1 MDNYQQVLED
11 NMGNQYW
18 RKKIQLKEARE
29 RGLADALTE
38 QAKAAVSEDVYE
50 AYERGQI
57 NEEQLNEFLGFLGRG
72 IVKGLAKLG
81 LKYGDDVV
89 RGTTR
94 RPSAV
99 KDLFKVGKSGG
110 KALFRTMARL
120 AGPFLAQDIGSVIA
134 ANLERGDSVQGRL
147 ARKSEVK
154 AYYEFNEMIY
164 NQRPEIQEF
173 VQAIIDFA
181 ATQGETL
188 TVEDVL
194 MLVAQGEYGIQGS
207 YTNSILRLY
216 NIAQGA
222 ARGDYPEYN
231 PFRTFDDYYRT
242 PKGGVGGPDD
252 YPGPGGPPVPPPP

>member
-1 MDNYQQVLED
+1 
-11 NMGNQYW
+11 MGNQYW

-29 RGLADALTE
+29 RGFADALTE
-38 QAKAAVSEDVYE
+38 QAEASASKKA
-50 AYERGQI
+50 
-57 NEEQLNEFLGFLGRG
+57 L
-72 IVKGLAKLG
+72 
-81 LKYGDDVV
+81 
-89 RGTTR
+89 
-94 RPSAV
+94 SAV
-99 KDLFKVGKSGG
+99 KELLKVGKVGG
-110 KALFRTMARL
+110 KTLFRAMATL

-134 ANLERGDSVQGRL
+134 ANLERGDSVRGRL
-147 ARKSEVK
+147 ARRSEVK

-222 ARGDYPEYN
+222 ARGVYPEDN
-231 PFRTFDDYYRT
+231 PFRTFDDDYST

-252 YPGPGGPPVPPPP
+252 YPGFPGGPPLP

>member
-1 MDNYQQVLED
+1 
-11 NMGNQYW
+11 MGNQYW

-29 RGLADALTE
+29 RGFADALTE
-38 QAKAAVSEDVYE
+38 QAEAAVSESV
-50 AYERGQI
+50 AST
-57 NEEQLNEFLGFLGRG
+57 
-72 IVKGLAKLG
+72 
-81 LKYGDDVV
+81 LKNLLI
-89 RGTTR
+89 
-94 RPSAV
+94 A
-99 KDLFKVGKSGG
+99 GKSGG
-110 KALFRTMARL
+110 KVFFNTMARL
-120 AGPFLAQDIGSVIA
+120 AGPFLSQDVGSVMA
-134 ANLERGDSVQGRL
+134 ANLERGDSVTGTL
-147 ARKSEVK
+147 ARIPEVK

-216 NIAQGA
+216 NLAQGA
-222 ARGDYPEYN
+222 ARGDYPEDN
-231 PFRTFDDYYRT
+231 PFRTFDDDYST

-252 YPGPGGPPVPPPP
+252 YPGFPGGPPLP